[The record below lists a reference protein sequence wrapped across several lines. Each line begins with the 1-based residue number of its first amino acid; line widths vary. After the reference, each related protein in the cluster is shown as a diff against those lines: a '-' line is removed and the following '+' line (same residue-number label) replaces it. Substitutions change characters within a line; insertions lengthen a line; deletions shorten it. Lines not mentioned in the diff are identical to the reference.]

1 MATVGAT
8 PFCVTFKVK
17 FWVAFWPTPLL
28 AVNTRLYIPPM
39 FAAGVPLKI
48 PVAGSKL
55 TPAGNVPLRLNVGVG
70 KPVAVTVNVSAVPT
84 TNVVVGKLVTAG
96 A

>member
-1 MATVGAT
+1 
-8 PFCVTFKVK
+8 
-17 FWVAFWPTPLL
+17 
-28 AVNTRLYIPPM
+28 M

-70 KPVAVTVNVSAVPT
+70 APVVVTVNAPPVPT
-84 TNVVVGKLVTAG
+84 MNTVLGSLVIAG
-96 A
+96 ASKVADTVSTKFCSSSPPTPLLAVQTSA